1 MTATGIIAEYNP
13 FHNGHEYQLREA
25 RKQTG
30 ADYIIIA
37 MSGDFLQRGVPAV
50 VDKYSRTRMA
60 LLGGADLVLELPAV
74 WATASAEY
82 FAAGGIQL
90 LGKTG
95 VVSHICFGCETAD
108 HSLLTAIA
116 QVLTEKEKELH
127 AMTASAMKKGI
138 SYPAAR
144 SRAVCT
150 LLPEYPA
157 EKIAAFLASPNNIL
171 ALEYEKACQHWN
183 VSGKKKLTTAP
194 IERIGEGYHSTNTD
208 SSFASATAARKLLQ
222 TRNID
227 GLPADLSHIMPETSV
242 QELLA
247 ARKQNRLLDSD
258 DFSQALYTRLWS
270 LKNTGYVGFADCGAD
285 LSARIGNQLEYFRS
299 FLSFAELLKSKNI
312 TYTHVCRA
320 LLHIMLDIR
329 QDDYTSL
336 WQPEGIPYLRVLGF
350 RKSAKGLLSAIKK
363 EASVP
368 LLTKAADASDFFNSN
383 AENRFL
389 QDVSC
394 ADLYRTTASL
404 KAETLLPNEYRQP
417 IVIIP

>member
-1 MTATGIIAEYNP
+1 M
-13 FHNGHEYQLREA
+13 
-25 RKQTG
+25 
-30 ADYIIIA
+30 
-37 MSGDFLQRGVPAV
+37 
-50 VDKYSRTRMA
+50 
-60 LLGGADLVLELPAV
+60 
-74 WATASAEY
+74 
-82 FAAGGIQL
+82 
-90 LGKTG
+90 
-95 VVSHICFGCETAD
+95 
-108 HSLLTAIA
+108 
-116 QVLTEKEKELH
+116 
-127 AMTASAMKKGI
+127 
-138 SYPAAR
+138 
-144 SRAVCT
+144 
-150 LLPEYPA
+150 
-157 EKIAAFLASPNNIL
+157 
-171 ALEYEKACQHWN
+171 EYEKACQHWN

-270 LKNTGYVGFADCGAD
+270 LKNTGYAGFADCGAD